1 MNGINP
7 VSNTGIQLPD
17 IEWRIMMS
25 NDLQTDLKELD
36 RLYESGTGEEIED
49 FIQRKLREY
58 VPCCGGFRLE
68 HVTFVNEAGAFY
80 RGRSQLQKAEYY
92 FKYAVDM
99 IGTYVGRNNEE
110 YATALN
116 NLAGTYRLMGSY
128 AEAIKLFREVLTLY
142 AEIAG
147 QDTYLYASA
156 LNNIALVYM
165 DTNDLNEAVSCQ
177 EKALEIVADMEDYR
191 LEYAVSLGNLAGAYQ
206 GLGLYEKACELV
218 RESADILREEAGE
231 DSYVYAAGLNNLASC
246 NYFQKDYEKAKE
258 YYRMAADILK
268 RHFGEYQKDYAV
280 TMEGLS
286 RVSEKMG
293 NREEAFRYQKRAYEI
308 YDKILG
314 KDNAKTVASKKKLDG
329 LKQ

>member
-1 MNGINP
+1 
-7 VSNTGIQLPD
+7 
-17 IEWRIMMS
+17 MS

-36 RLYESGTGEEIED
+36 RLYESGTGEEIEN

-80 RGRSQLQKAEYY
+80 RSRTDLKKAEYY

-128 AEAIKLFREVLTLY
+128 DEAIRHFRDVLKLY
-142 AEIAG
+142 SEIAG
-147 QDTYLYASA
+147 KDTYLYASA

-165 DTNDLNEAVSCQ
+165 DMKDFNEAVSCQ
-177 EKALEIVADMEDYR
+177 EKALAIVANLEGYR

-206 GLGLYEKACELV
+206 GMGLYEKAYELV
-218 RESADILREEAGE
+218 RQSAEILREEAGE
-231 DSYVYAAGLNNLASC
+231 DSYLYASGLNNLASC
-246 NYFQKDYEKAKE
+246 NYFQQDYEKAKE
-258 YYRMAADILK
+258 YYLMAAGILK

-286 RVSEKMG
+286 RVGEKMG
-293 NREEAFRYQKRAYEI
+293 NRGEAFQYQKRAYEI
-308 YDKILG
+308 YDKLLG
-314 KDNAKTVASKKKLDG
+314 GDNANTVASKKKLDG
-329 LKQ
+329 MPL